1 MFWFSSFCYMA
12 LGSLVLQELILVFLI
27 LDVCD
32 NFIDWNVDSL
42 RRPYSR
48 CCLLWRVYLFLE
60 SLKVLNEFFYDLE
73 LYLSLLFQRRHVTEV
88 LQGRCVFE
96 WILGDQVFALCCD
109 SLEHVVDGIQYLA
122 MFRRLIES
130 LCSVLFIVKG
140 QLCLLCF
147 IFIKSVLLRSDV
159 IVVTELLDC
168 LSFDVFFHRLRYL
181 LCFIIFLLSLFS
193 QLSV

>member
-1 MFWFSSFCYMA
+1 MA

-88 LQGRCVFE
+88 L
-96 WILGDQVFALCCD
+96 
-109 SLEHVVDGIQYLA
+109 
-122 MFRRLIES
+122 
-130 LCSVLFIVKG
+130 
-140 QLCLLCF
+140 
-147 IFIKSVLLRSDV
+147 
-159 IVVTELLDC
+159 
-168 LSFDVFFHRLRYL
+168 
-181 LCFIIFLLSLFS
+181 
-193 QLSV
+193 